1 MTILIRR
8 LIAVTLAAGLC
19 AGTAVAETVDVT
31 FLLVNDIYKM
41 SGKDRG
47 GFARLSAVVKGERGK
62 GGNVVYVHAGDTISP
77 SLMSGFDQGAHIIDL
92 INSAPP
98 DIFAPGN
105 HEFDFGKDVFMARMG
120 EAQFPILAAN
130 LRGADGNPIAGIED
144 TRMVEF
150 GGAKIGIIGLTADD
164 SPVKSSPG
172 DLKFADTVE
181 TGVAQAKALKEAGAD
196 LVVVVAH
203 ASRDQDRALFNS
215 HAFDIILSGDDH
227 DLMLFFD
234 GRTAMAESKEE
245 GEFVTAID
253 VSIDIEEGDRGR
265 RVKWWPAFR
274 LIDTAG
280 VDPDSETQAKVA
292 SYEGELSKELDVV
305 IGKTATALDS
315 RKASVRS
322 GETAIGN
329 LIADAMRA
337 AVGADVALTNGG
349 GIRGNKEYA
358 PGSELT
364 RRDILTELPFGNKTL
379 KLELTG
385 ATILAALENGLSQ
398 VEKSS
403 GRFPH
408 VSGMTVE
415 ADLAAQPGSRV
426 KAVTVGDAAL
436 DPAKTYTL
444 ATNDFMAGGGDG
456 YGMFSEAPRVFGEL
470 DAKLMANDVMA
481 HIRQMG
487 EVAPKVEGRIKAAM

>member
-1 MTILIRR
+1 MTTFIRR
-8 LIAVTLAAGLC
+8 FVATALATGLC
-19 AGTAVAETVDVT
+19 AGTALAETVDVT

-41 SGKDRG
+41 SGKTRG
-47 GFARLSAVVKGERGK
+47 GFARLSAVVKGERAK
-62 GGNVVYVHAGDTISP
+62 GGNVLYVHAGDTISP

-144 TRMVEF
+144 TKMVEF
-150 GGAKIGIIGLTADD
+150 GGAKIGIVGLTADD
-164 SPVKSSPG
+164 SPTKSSPG
-172 DLKFADTVE
+172 DLKFSGTVE
-181 TGVAQAKALKEAGAD
+181 TGIARARALKEAGAD
-196 LVVVVAH
+196 LVVAVAH

-245 GEFVTAID
+245 GEFVTALD
-253 VSIDIEEGDRGR
+253 VVINIEEGDRGR
-265 RVKWWPAFR
+265 RVKWWPTFR
-274 LIDTAG
+274 LIDTAS
-280 VDPDSETQAKVA
+280 VDPDPDTQTKVA

-329 LIADAMRA
+329 LVADAMRA
-337 AVGADVALTNGG
+337 AVDADVAITNGG

-385 ATILAALENGLSQ
+385 EAVLAALENGLSQ

-415 ADLAAQPGSRV
+415 ADLAAAAGSRI
-426 KAVTVGDAAL
+426 KAVIVGGTAL

-444 ATNDFMAGGGDG
+444 ATNDFMARGGDG
-456 YGMFSEAPRVFGEL
+456 YGMFSNAPRVFGVL

-481 HIRQMG
+481 HVRKMG